1 MDLSHKE
8 VSFTTVKTYST
19 LNKITPETEFV
30 WVVFHGIGYLSRYFL
45 KYFNGLDPDLHY
57 LIAPQA
63 PSKYYLN
70 GQYKHVGASWLT
82 KEDTEMEIENLMA
95 YIDSV
100 IKHEA
105 LPENVRLV
113 IFGYSQGVSI
123 ATRWVAKRKIKCDH
137 LILYSGGIPNELET
151 DDINH
156 LLEETKIKFIVGRE
170 DEYIT
175 PARWEKEKKN
185 IENLF
190 NGKAVIEFFD
200 GGHEVKKEIIN
211 RLL

>member
-1 MDLSHKE
+1 MDLSQKE
-8 VSFTTVKTYST
+8 IKFISRKTYAT
-19 LNKITPETEFV
+19 LNHLRPETTYV
-30 WVVFHGIGYLSRYFL
+30 WVVFHGMGYLSRFFL
-45 KYFNGLDPDLHY
+45 KYFQDLDPGKHY

-63 PSKYYLN
+63 PSKYYMN
-70 GQYKHVGASWLT
+70 GQFKHVGASWLT
-82 KEDTEMEIENLMA
+82 KEDTEMEIDNLMA

-100 IKHEA
+100 IQHES
-105 LPENVRLV
+105 LPEDVRLV

-123 ATRWVAKRKIKCDH
+123 AMRWVAKRKIKCDH

-151 DDINH
+151 EDINH

-175 PARWEKEKKN
+175 PERWEIEKKK

-190 NGKAVIEFFD
+190 NGKAVIEIFD
-200 GGHEVKKEIIN
+200 GGHVVKKEIIN
-211 RLL
+211 RLP